1 MRKSLKIKISFEI
14 EKILKDFCLR
24 KNMNIDEFIEEAI
37 LEKIEKEEIKENVIE
52 IMNNNEYREEI
63 LKEYI
68 LDEIEVYR
76 KKH

>member
-1 MRKSLKIKISFEI
+1 MKESRKIKISFEI
-14 EKILKDFCLR
+14 EKILKDFCLS
-24 KNMNIDEFIEEAI
+24 KNKDIDEFIEEAI

-52 IMNNNEYREEI
+52 IINSDDYREEI

-68 LDEIEVYR
+68 LDEFEVYK